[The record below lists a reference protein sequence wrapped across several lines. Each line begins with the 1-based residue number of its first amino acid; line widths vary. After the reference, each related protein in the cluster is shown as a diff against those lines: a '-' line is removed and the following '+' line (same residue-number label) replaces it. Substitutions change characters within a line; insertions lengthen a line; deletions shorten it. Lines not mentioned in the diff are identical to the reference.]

1 VRAQDDAD
9 GDAVRVV
16 LWGTRSLGIQG
27 GGGRNAP
34 GLNYAA
40 SFSAFLWPLM
50 RLRTV
55 SEGWAP
61 FEIQ

>member
-1 VRAQDDAD
+1 MPIVTLSASSR
-9 GDAVRVV
+9 GER
-16 LWGTRSLGIQG
+16 G
-27 GGGRNAP
+27 GEEFKAAGALRPP

-40 SFSAFLWPLM
+40 SFSAFFWPLM

>member
-1 VRAQDDAD
+1 MVTLSAS
-9 GDAVRVV
+9 
-16 LWGTRSLGIQG
+16 SLGERG
-27 GGGRNAP
+27 GEEYKAAGAKGSQ
-34 GLNYAA
+34 LNYAA